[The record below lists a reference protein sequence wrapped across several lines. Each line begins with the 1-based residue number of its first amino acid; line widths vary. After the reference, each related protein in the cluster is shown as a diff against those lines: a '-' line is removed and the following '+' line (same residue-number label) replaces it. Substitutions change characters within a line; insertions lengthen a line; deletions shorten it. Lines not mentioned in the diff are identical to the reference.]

1 MPKQKKSRKKSLPT
15 GKKLPSRRKDGFF
28 SNNKYIILSFIV
40 PFLLMTVAFA
50 VYNVAPFGIFNT
62 MYKAILFNIGKMF
75 PALGINVAPNLANPW
90 GDRQMLVIDLWHQY
104 FPFLYDLHDK
114 LQNGGSLFW
123 TWSVGMGSNFI
134 GMMSYYL
141 LSPLNF
147 LSVFIPSDWLVGYLA
162 VATVIKISC
171 AGMFTAICF
180 KILFKRHD
188 LSLVFFSAMF
198 ALCSFNMGYYWCVI
212 WLDSVAMLPLVVAG
226 TVSLLRDGRYKLF
239 IISLG
244 LAVIFN
250 YYIGLFICIA
260 VFFTAIGYTASR
272 WGGIRKALKDLLRT
286 AVCSV
291 LALLMTAPITVPA
304 YLVLQNC
311 YKSASGMPTRFD
323 INIGTDDAPGVFNA
337 IVKIISNSISFL
349 NPTDKEGLPN
359 IACGLLCVL
368 LLAVFFC
375 CKKVRL
381 GEKIFCGTTLLFL
394 IASFIFRQ
402 LDYMW
407 HGFHFPNM
415 LPYRFSFLFS
425 FLMIYMAYRAFMHLE
440 DSSFIDVI
448 IGALT
453 FVLIILPSVFTVFH
467 VLSDPLLDEDHV
479 SLGAVIAS
487 ICVAVVM
494 LVLLFLYTNKK
505 VKKEVISVLLCIVVI
520 GELCATAIIGIA
532 TVSTTTTN
540 GYPRESNNVKRIV
553 SHIDKWAKDDPD
565 IFRTEVTST
574 QTLNDGALNSYKGI
588 SVFNSM
594 ANVNITHFVE
604 YFGCGGWPAGN
615 RYTYYESS
623 PVTNN
628 ILNIRYLIARDG
640 ICRNTAYMKE
650 VDTSGGVKLFE
661 NQAYLPQGFM
671 VGSALENLV
680 IDSTS
685 ANPGTVENP
694 IENQIEFWRLATG
707 IEEPV
712 YTQLEVKDQ
721 GHTDSEILSVT
732 KSSEGM
738 YNAVPSNSTT
748 PIHVKFNYY
757 LEEDGL
763 VVSYFKVNNASGDG
777 NIYVNDENLC
787 SLNVKCAYIK
797 CIGEYKKGDKISLYS
812 NIELGKTSSIR
823 AFCYVLNK
831 DVYEKGLEILRE
843 SALKATSSSDTHL
856 EGTVD
861 VKTEGLLYT
870 SIPYEKG
877 WSVTVDGKSEEIVTI
892 GNGVCAVR
900 LSPGTHTVRFSFVPD
915 GFVIGMAAFIFAL
928 LIFVFFC
935 VMTRKKGRE
944 KAGAVRKATL
954 WFFDPN
960 VKARVKKIK
969 GSETDLEASAESDA
983 EASAETPSDDAI
995 SADTGISEK
1004 SGNQPES

>member
-1 MPKQKKSRKKSLPT
+1 MTKQKKSRKKNLPL
-15 GKKLPSRRKDGFF
+15 GNKLPSNRKNGFL
-28 SNNKYIILSFIV
+28 SNNKYIVLSFIV

-62 MYKAILFNIGKMF
+62 MYKAILFNIGKVF
-75 PALGINVAPNLANPW
+75 PGIGINVTPNFSKPW

-114 LQNGGSLFW
+114 LQSGGSLFW

-147 LSVFIPSDWLVGYLA
+147 LSVIIPSDWLVGYLA

-180 KILFKRHD
+180 KIIFKRHD

-244 LAVIFN
+244 LAVVFN
-250 YYIGLFICIA
+250 YYIGLFICVA
-260 VFFTAIGYTASR
+260 VFLTAVGYTASC

-286 AVCSV
+286 AICSV
-291 LALLMTAPITVPA
+291 ISLLMTAPITIPA

-323 INIGTDDAPGVFNA
+323 INIGSDDAEGVFNA

-375 CKKVRL
+375 CRKVKL
-381 GEKIFCGTTLLFL
+381 GEKIFCSVTLLFL

-425 FLMIYMAYRAFMHLE
+425 FLLIYMAYRAFMYLE
-440 DSSFIDVI
+440 DSSYIDVI
-448 IGALT
+448 IGALA
-453 FVLIILPSVFTVFH
+453 FVLIILPSVFTVFN
-467 VLSDPLLDEDHV
+467 VLSEPLLDEDHV

-505 VKKEVISVLLCIVVI
+505 VNKRVISVLLCIVVI
-520 GELCATAIIGIA
+520 GELCATGIIGVG
-532 TVSTTTTN
+532 TVSTTTTSD
-540 GYPRESNNVKRIV
+540 YPRESKNVQRIV
-553 SHIDKWAKDDPD
+553 SHIDRWSEDDPD

-574 QTLNDGALNSYKGI
+574 QTLNDGALNSYNGV

-594 ANVNITHFVE
+594 ANVNITRFVE

-628 ILNIRYLIARDG
+628 ILNLKYLIARDG
-640 ICRNTAYMKE
+640 VCRNTAYMKE
-650 VDTSGGVKLFE
+650 VDTSGSVKLYE

-671 VGSALENLV
+671 VDSALESLV
-680 IDSTS
+680 INSTS

-721 GHTDSEILSVT
+721 GHTDSSVLSVT
-732 KSSEGM
+732 KTSEGM
-738 YNAVPSNSTT
+738 YSAVPSDSTT

-763 VVSYFKVNNASGDG
+763 VVTYFKVNNASGDG
-777 NIYVNDENLC
+777 NIYVNDENLS
-787 SLNVKCAYIK
+787 SLNVKCSYIK
-797 CIGEYKKGDKISLYS
+797 CVGEYKKGDKISLYS

-831 DVYEKGLEILRE
+831 EVYEKGLEILGE
-843 SALKATSSSDTHL
+843 STLKATSSSDTHL

-861 VKTEGLLYT
+861 VKKDGLLYT

-877 WSVTVDGKSEEIVTI
+877 WSVTVDGKKEDVVAI

-900 LSPGTHTVRFSFVPD
+900 LTEGTHTVRFSFVPD
-915 GFVIGMAAFIFAL
+915 GFVIGMTAFIFAL
-928 LIFVFFC
+928 AIFVFFC
-935 VMTRKKGRE
+935 LMTRKKRE
-944 KAGAVRKATL
+944 KVGAVRKATL
-954 WFFDPN
+954 WLFDPT
-960 VKARVKKIK
+960 VKERKKKSDDSDVIDE
-969 GSETDLEASAESDA
+969 SESVSDAVSSPDAESS
-983 EASAETPSDDAI
+983 ESG
-995 SADTGISEK
+995 DTE
-1004 SGNQPES
+1004 